1 MRSQSSAFNLSA
13 LVLFVAVTTSHA
25 LAAGATQEASSSG
38 LEGKL
43 LIGLLFAAIIYFV
56 PTVVGFVRDHPNKFA
71 ILALNVFLGW
81 SFIGWVV
88 ALIWALS
95 NPSPSGVGTVVINQ
109 HIPRSGNETSSS

>member
-25 LAAGATQEASSSG
+25 LAAGATQEASSFG
-38 LEGKL
+38 LAGRL
-43 LIGLLFAAIIYFV
+43 FIGLLFIIYFV
-56 PTVVGFVRDHPNKFA
+56 PTVVGFVRDHPNKFP
-71 ILALNVFLGW
+71 ILALNLFLGW

>member
-1 MRSQSSAFNLSA
+1 VRSQSSAFNLSA

-25 LAAGATQEASSSG
+25 LAAGATQEASSFG
-38 LEGKL
+38 LEGRL
-43 LIGLLFAAIIYFV
+43 FIGLLFIIYFV
-56 PTVVGFVRDHPNKFA
+56 PTVVGFVRDHPNKFP

-95 NPSPSGVGTVVINQ
+95 NPSPSGGGTVVINNQ
-109 HIPRSGNETSSS
+109 HISRSGDGTSSS